1 MPNNPIPDTTIPG
14 HPIPNAPIPDN
25 PIPDDSAPGRP
36 IIGAATALA
45 PGTCGELVQGMT
57 GGIDFLVTCPIN
69 QFSRVTVTLHPAGA
83 GAGNYNAPGNDNA
96 NAPGDDNDNDNT
108 PGNDNSNAAG
118 NAPAPVYGVDHLPKT
133 RQAVAR
139 ALPEIARRAG
149 LPPLAARVSV
159 ANPIPVGKGMGSS
172 SADLAAAVWAAA
184 TAAGITLPPATIARI
199 ALSVEPTDGV
209 MFPGIALFDHRRGRI
224 ARSLGPPPPL
234 EVIIIDRGG
243 QVDTLEFNQVD
254 RTAQWNAVADQT
266 AAALEL
272 VQEGIRRGDPAL
284 VGRAATISA
293 HAATATVGIRATTA
307 VSARPGHPPTASA
320 HAGHLPTVGTH
331 AGHPL
336 IVSAHAGH
344 PPAAA
349 AEWLERACRVAEAAG
364 AVGVNIAHS
373 GTVLGILLDARQRRS
388 KPAYRQ
394 AVAEFTD
401 AASVEHFRVIGGG
414 VRPAPPYPPTPP
426 HPASPR

>member
-25 PIPDDSAPGRP
+25 PIPDDSVPGHP
-36 IIGAATALA
+36 VIGAATALA

-83 GAGNYNAPGNDNA
+83 GNYNAPGNDNA
-96 NAPGDDNDNDNT
+96 NAPGDDNDNDNA

-184 TAAGITLPPATIARI
+184 TAAGITLPPAAIARI

-272 VQEGIRRGDPAL
+272 VQEGIRTGDPAL

-293 HAATATVGIRATTA
+293 HAATATVGARAATA
-307 VSARPGHPPTASA
+307 VSARPGHPPT
-320 HAGHLPTVGTH
+320 VG
-331 AGHPL
+331 
-336 IVSAHAGH
+336 AHAGH

-394 AVAEFTD
+394 AMAEFTD

-414 VRPAPPYPPTPP
+414 VRPAPPYPPTPL

>member
-83 GAGNYNAPGNDNA
+83 GNANA
-96 NAPGDDNDNDNT
+96 NAPGNNDAPA
-108 PGNDNSNAAG
+108 PGSD

-184 TAAGITLPPATIARI
+184 TAAGITLPPAAIARI

-254 RTAQWNAVADQT
+254 RTAQWNAVAEQT

-272 VQEGIRRGDPAL
+272 VQEGIRTGDPAL

-293 HAATATVGIRATTA
+293 RAATATVGIRAATA
-307 VSARPGHPPTASA
+307 VSARPGHPPA
-320 HAGHLPTVGTH
+320 VG
-331 AGHPL
+331 
-336 IVSAHAGH
+336 AHAGH
-344 PPAAA
+344 PPAA

-394 AVAEFTD
+394 AMAEFTD

-414 VRPAPPYPPTPP
+414 VRPAPPYPPTPL